1 MNIRKVYLAEVFIE
15 GENDDGSDFADEG
28 IKIESEKNAKS
39 LMVKILYRFK
49 ELVLSI
55 IDTESN
61 CYLLLKDND
70 SYVPI
75 LIHDESELRKS
86 LDQTDF
92 HCITDIDFPKL
103 NIAFIVK
110 DREFLWDEKFLEL
123 SGMFTEVSFVR
134 IYGNH
139 KNYDDSIVCQAYEQG
154 ELESG
159 IEVEPDNEGFL
170 QTGDFETELF
180 SIEFYNK

>member
-1 MNIRKVYLAEVFIE
+1 MDIRKVYLAEVFIE

-28 IKIESEKNAKS
+28 IKIESEKNAKF

-49 ELVLSI
+49 ELVLNI

-61 CYLLLKDND
+61 CYLLLKDNNTH
-70 SYVPI
+70 VPI

-86 LDQTDF
+86 FDQTDL
-92 HCITDIDFPKL
+92 HIITDIDSPKL

-110 DREFLWDEKFLEL
+110 DTEFLWNEKFLEL
-123 SGMFTEVSFVR
+123 SEMFTEVSFVR
-134 IYGNH
+134 IYGDH
-139 KNYDDSIVCQAYEQG
+139 KNYDDSIVCQAYEEG

-159 IEVEPDNEGFL
+159 IEATPDDEGYL
-170 QTGDFETELF
+170 QTGDFETDLF
-180 SIEFYNK
+180 SVEFYNK